1 MIHSLKMIQ
10 FSMYQIN
17 YKIILKMY
25 KNKFKILKIK
35 KVFLIFKDKIKI
47 TIINNYN
54 IKKN

>member
-1 MIHSLKMIQ
+1 MIHSLKKIQ

-47 TIINNYN
+47 TIINN
-54 IKKN
+54 